1 MSDKVTFVPV
11 NSSHRPLLRRWLA
24 SPHVRE
30 WWGDPEQELQ
40 LIAHGKELDG
50 TEGFTIMLDQ
60 APVGYIQSW
69 VPSQFDNEGWEQRLS
84 PDVRGIDVFIGE
96 TSALGNGAAIIR
108 AFAHRLFAEGHH
120 HLVIDPDK
128 QNHRAIRA
136 YVKAGFKKYDATEDS
151 LLMELK
157 WAG

>member
-30 WWGDPEQELQ
+30 WWGDPEQELK
-40 LIAHGKELDG
+40 LIGHGKDIDG

-84 PDVRGIDVFIGE
+84 PDVRGIDVFIVRCQLWARE
-96 TSALGNGAAIIR
+96 QKLSAPLRIGCLLR
-108 AFAHRLFAEGHH
+108 ATT
-120 HLVIDPDK
+120 I
-128 QNHRAIRA
+128 
-136 YVKAGFKKYDATEDS
+136 
-151 LLMELK
+151 
-157 WAG
+157 